1 MVNSFKV
8 EYNLYSIT
16 KRCVYQSLSNA
27 NYLRLVLKRFTN
39 KSLFKCFW
47 GFALGKKKRRRD
59 NFKCT

>member
-27 NYLRLVLKRFTN
+27 NYLWLVRKRFTN
-39 KSLFKCFW
+39 KS
-47 GFALGKKKRRRD
+47 
-59 NFKCT
+59 